1 MIFTVRIHCDN
12 AAFGN
17 DVKDVPSEQCRYEV
31 ADILR
36 QLTQWLDTGAR
47 YRGRTQ
53 VVRSFALRDSNG
65 NTVGHAAFKGE

>member
-17 DVKDVPSEQCRYEV
+17 DVADVVSEQCHYEV

-36 QLTQWLDTGAR
+36 QLTQWLDTGD
-47 YRGRTQ
+47 GRK
-53 VVRSFALRDSNG
+53 SFALRDSNG
-65 NTVGHAAFKGE
+65 NTVGVASFGEIGT